1 MKFPSVDVLL
11 VDDLLMALSVG
22 QLVFA
27 DGVDDEV
34 RCSGS
39 FSAALCT
46 SPSLR
51 RPSLPLAFLLVDIAD
66 PGSVCGVLQVR
77 ALVLLLL
84 ELDDLVLLASH
95 FAAWREHC
103 GLVEELVEEYP
114 LLGWR
119 SFGTLAGKLGIAP
132 LTLNVDDVLWQG
144 PSLPGATSV
153 LVRR

>member
-11 VDDLLMALSVG
+11 VDDLLMAMSVG
-22 QLVFA
+22 QLVSA
-27 DGVDDEV
+27 GGVDDEV

-46 SPSLR
+46 SPSLY
-51 RPSLPLAFLLVDIAD
+51 RPSLPLPFLLVEASD
-66 PGSVCGVLQVR
+66 PGFVCVVLLVR
-77 ALVLLLL
+77 ALVLFLL

-95 FAAWREHC
+95 FAAWRGHY
-103 GLVEELVEEYP
+103 GLVEELVEGCQP
-114 LLGWR
+114 LDWLNSHTR
-119 SFGTLAGKLGIAP
+119 VDKLDIAP
-132 LTLNVDDVLWQG
+132 LALNVDDVLWQG